1 MGTITENSLR
11 CIAIEL
17 ERIRRVLE
25 KIERRLE
32 HEEEITRGG
41 RAELPAESEG

>member
-1 MGTITENSLR
+1 MITTERSLVS
-11 CIAIEL
+11 IAIEL

-25 KIERRLE
+25 KIERRME
-32 HEEEITRGG
+32 REEEKITGNG